1 MTAESGPLPVPASV
15 LFLRMR
21 GFAEDLPS
29 TQKTRRERLAAAVQ
43 ALLSAWD
50 NEHRVVLDAPDG
62 LAIVGEVEP
71 SKALAGAKLVAE
83 RGADANLGI
92 GLHHGPVRALQDGA
106 GSRVV
111 GDGIATA
118 AALAGFA
125 ATQPIVASQ
134 AFREAL
140 ALRAPRLAED
150 LEPAGEQVD
159 ERLRPHALYVF
170 DPKPARHRAVR
181 RNVVAGAGVLVLLG
195 AGWAGRVLREHY
207 EEARRPAVL
216 LLDVRPF
223 GEVFVDGE
231 PKGSA
236 PPLVRLSLPA
246 GPHSIEVRNGR
257 LKPLRMQVQLRPGE
271 EMQLKHVFVAPPPPP
286 PPPARRAKPKEQPGL
301 LDRFKFW

>member
-21 GFAEDLPS
+21 GFADDLPS
-29 TQKTRRERLAAAVQ
+29 TQKSRRERLAAVVK
-43 ALLSAWD
+43 ALLAAWD

-62 LAIVGEVEP
+62 VAIVGEVEP
-71 SKALAGAKLVAE
+71 AKALAGAQLVAE
-83 RGADANLGI
+83 QGADANLGI
-92 GLHHGPVRALQDGA
+92 GLHHGPVRALQDG
-106 GSRVV
+106 SRVV
-111 GDGIATA
+111 GDGIDTA
-118 AALAGFA
+118 AVLAGFA
-125 ATQPIVASQ
+125 ASQPIVASQ

-170 DPKPARHRAVR
+170 DPQPARHRAVR
-181 RNVVAGAGVLVLLG
+181 RKVVAGAGVMVLIG
-195 AGWAGRVLREHY
+195 AGWAGRVLRERY
-207 EEARRPAVL
+207 EEARRPAVI

-223 GEVFVDGE
+223 GEVFVDGDA
-231 PKGSA
+231 KGSS

-246 GPHSIEVRNGR
+246 GPHTIEVRNGR
-257 LKPLRMQVQLRPGE
+257 LRPLHMQVLLQPGE
-271 EMQLKHVFVAPPPPP
+271 EMQLKHVFAAAPPA
-286 PPPARRAKPKEQPGL
+286 ARRARPKEQPGL

>member
-1 MTAESGPLPVPASV
+1 MTTESGPLPVPASV

-21 GFAEDLPS
+21 GFADDLPS
-29 TQKTRRERLAAAVQ
+29 TQKTRRERLAGLVQ
-43 ALLSAWD
+43 ALLAAWD

-71 SKALAGAKLVAE
+71 AKALAGAKLVAE
-83 RGADANLGI
+83 QGADANLGI
-92 GLHHGPVRALQDGA
+92 GLHHGPVRALQDG
-106 GSRVV
+106 SRIV
-111 GDGIATA
+111 GDGIDTA

-125 ATQPIVASQ
+125 TTQPIVASQ

-170 DPKPARHRAVR
+170 DPQPARHRDVR

-195 AGWAGRVLREHY
+195 VGWAGRVLREHY
-207 EEARRPAVL
+207 AEARRPAVI

-223 GEVFVDGE
+223 GEVFVDGDA
-231 PKGSA
+231 KGSS

-246 GPHSIEVRNGR
+246 GPHVIEVRNGR
-257 LKPLRMQVQLRPGE
+257 LRPLHMQVLLQPGE
-271 EMQLKHVFVAPPPPP
+271 EMQLKHVFTAPAQ
-286 PPPARRAKPKEQPGL
+286 PARRARPKEQPGV

>member
-21 GFAEDLPS
+21 GFADDLPS

-43 ALLSAWD
+43 ALLAAWD
-50 NEHRVVLDAPDG
+50 NEHRVVLEAPDG
-62 LAIVGEVEP
+62 MAIVGEVEP
-71 SKALAGAKLVAE
+71 AKALAGAKLIAE
-83 RGADANLGI
+83 QGAGANLGI
-92 GLHHGPVRALQDGA
+92 GLHHGPVRAVQD

-111 GDGIATA
+111 GDGIDTA

-125 ATQPIVASQ
+125 RTQPIVASQ

-159 ERLRPHALYVF
+159 ERLRPHALSVF
-170 DPKPARHRAVR
+170 DPQPARHRAVR
-181 RNVVAGAGVLVLLG
+181 RKVVAGAGVLVLLG
-195 AGWAGRVLREHY
+195 AGWAGRVLRERY
-207 EEARRPAVL
+207 AEAHRPAVI

-223 GEVFVDGE
+223 GEVIVDGDA
-231 PKGSA
+231 KGSS

-246 GPHSIEVRNGR
+246 GTHTIEVRNGR
-257 LKPLRMQVQLRPGE
+257 LRPLRMEVLLNPGE
-271 EMQLKHVFVAPPPPP
+271 EMQLKHVFVAPPPA
-286 PPPARRAKPKEQPGL
+286 PARRARPKEQPGVL
-301 LDRFKFW
+301 ERFKFW